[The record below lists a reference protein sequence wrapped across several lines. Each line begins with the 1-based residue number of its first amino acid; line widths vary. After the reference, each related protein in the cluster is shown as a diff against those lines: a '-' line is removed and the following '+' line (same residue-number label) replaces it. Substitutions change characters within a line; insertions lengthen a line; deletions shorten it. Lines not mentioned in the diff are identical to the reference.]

1 MRGAAGSHGG
11 WRMRM
16 PKIVCHCCGQAQ
28 LCVAQLISGCG
39 LSSMFQQQPHHTVMS
54 QIGRQVRWCI
64 HVCIH
69 CIDFA
74 AVEQKLLHYG
84 VQWWWVVSEVAAVDG
99 DVADVGVDDVNNED
113 GAVGSDGAKVLWAQL
128 WHHWG

>member
-1 MRGAAGSHGG
+1 M
-11 WRMRM
+11 
-16 PKIVCHCCGQAQ
+16 
-28 LCVAQLISGCG
+28 L
-39 LSSMFQQQPHHTVMS
+39 QQ
-54 QIGRQVRWCI
+54 
-64 HVCIH
+64 
-69 CIDFA
+69 
-74 AVEQKLLHYG
+74 